1 METENLNFT
10 EILRKILLEFIFVFY
25 NSSVK
30 KFIWRINMNIFSIFT
45 LLGGLATFLFGMNVM
60 GDGLEKRSGD
70 KLKSILE
77 HLTSS
82 PLKGLILGAAVT
94 AVIQSSSATTVM
106 VVGFV
111 NSGIMKLSQS
121 IGVIMGANIG
131 TTMTAWLISLSGIEG
146 DSFILQLLKPSSF
159 APVLA
164 FIGMI
169 FIMFSK
175 KDNTKHTGYVFVGFG
190 VLMTGM
196 ELMSGAVKPL
206 ANNPDFTRIL
216 LLFNNPLLGILTGAL
231 LTAIIQS
238 SSASVGILQALSVT
252 GGITYANAVPIIL
265 GQNIGTTVT
274 AILSS
279 IGTNKN
285 ARRTA
290 VIHLCFNIIGA
301 VAFLLLFYGVNLII
315 GLPFINNSIN
325 AAGIAVVHTIFNVT
339 STVVLF
345 PFTNALE
352 KLAYFFI
359 KEDENKNTE
368 EKTALL
374 DERFLATPSIAIARA
389 KDVTNHMAIV
399 SKESLLLAMEQIKE
413 YNKEQADMIRD
424 NEKLVDV
431 YEDKLGTYLV
441 KLSRES
447 LSLEDSHEVSNLL
460 HTIGDFER
468 MSDHAVN
475 LVEVAEEIHTK
486 QVVFSE
492 NANQEIRVITSA
504 VTEILSLTTDAFI
517 NGDLEIAKQVEP
529 LEQLI
534 DRLRTKMKARHVQRV
549 RQNECSIETGFIFS
563 DLLTNYER
571 VADHCS
577 NVAVCLIEIAHDSFE
592 THEYLSHVKA
602 DGENDFAKHYEA
614 YKQKYVI

>member
-1 METENLNFT
+1 MDL
-10 EILRKILLEFIFVFY
+10 
-25 NSSVK
+25 
-30 KFIWRINMNIFSIFT
+30 FSIFT
-45 LLGGLATFLFGMNVM
+45 LLGGLAIFLFGMNVM
-60 GDGLEKRSGD
+60 GEGLEKRSGD
-70 KLKSILE
+70 RLSSILE

-82 PLKGLILGAAVT
+82 PLKGLLLGAAVT

-131 TTMTAWLISLSGIEG
+131 TTMTSWLLSLTGLEG
-146 DSFILQLLKPSSF
+146 DNFLIQLVKPSSF

-175 KDNTKHTGYVFVGFG
+175 SDNAKHTGSVLVGFG
-190 VLMTGM
+190 ILMTGM

-206 ANNPDFTRIL
+206 ADNPDFANIL
-216 LLFNNPLLGILTGAL
+216 LLFSNPILGILTGAL

-274 AILSS
+274 ALLSS

-290 VIHLCFNIIGA
+290 VVHLCFNMIGSL
-301 VAFLLLFYGVNLII
+301 VFLILFYVIRLTVGI
-315 GLPFINNSIN
+315 PFINDSIN
-325 AAGIAVVHTIFNVT
+325 AAGIAVVHTAFNVT

-345 PFTNALE
+345 PFTKWLE
-352 KLAYFFI
+352 KLAYIFI
-359 KEDENKNTE
+359 KEDETPGAE

-374 DERFLATPSIAIARA
+374 DERLLATPSIAIARA
-389 KDVTNHMAIV
+389 KNVTDHMAII
-399 SKESLLLAMEQIKE
+399 SRDSLFTAMSLIHNFDEEKLQL
-413 YNKEQADMIRD
+413 IRE
-424 NEKLVDV
+424 NEKIVDN

-447 LSLEDSHEVSNLL
+447 LSLDDSHEISNLL
-460 HTIGDFER
+460 HSIGDFER

-475 LVEVAEEIHTK
+475 IAEVAEEVHTK
-486 QVVFSE
+486 KATFSVNAQKEIQVI
-492 NANQEIRVITSA
+492 AAA
-504 VTEILSLTTDAFI
+504 VTEILTLTTDAFI
-517 NGDLEIAKQVEP
+517 KEDLEIAKQVEP

-534 DRLRTKMKARHVQRV
+534 DRLRTKMKNRHVQRV

-563 DLLTNYER
+563 DLLTNFER

-577 NVAVCLIEIAHDSFE
+577 NVAVCLIEVANDSFE
-592 THEYLSHVKA
+592 THEYLSHVKG
-602 DGENDFAKHYEA
+602 DGENDFAERYEA